1 MRSDRRDGTGRP
13 GRGTRILLAVS
24 LALNLLVLGLLVGAL
39 LRGGLGGHPGDPRAP
54 ASLRALGAT
63 PFLLALDEAD
73 RDRLLADARG
83 RGEDLR
89 ANRAALRDGVDA
101 MVRTLRSEPFD
112 AGTFRRLAAD
122 QRRAA
127 AARQALG
134 EDLLLARIEAM
145 SPEARMAYADRLERI
160 FRRRPPRQHR

>member
-1 MRSDRRDGTGRP
+1 MRVGVRDRATRP

-39 LRGGLGGHPGDPRAP
+39 LRGGGGEHPAEARMPS
-54 ASLRALGAT
+54 SLRALGAT
-63 PFLLALDEAD
+63 PFLLALSEAD
-73 RDRLLADARG
+73 RDLLLADAGQRG
-83 RGEDLR
+83 DDLR

-101 MVRTLRSEPFD
+101 MVRALRSEPFD

-134 EDLLLARIEAM
+134 EDLLMARIEAM
-145 SPEARMAYADRLERI
+145 SPEARQAYADRLERI
-160 FRRRPPRQHR
+160 FRRGPPRKHR